1 MGMFALFI
9 NLALYFS
16 SAASSCLT
24 LREIENELTEVTA
37 ADWFPLGVQLGV
49 RPATLREI
57 EKNYPQDTQRCK
69 TEVLDLWLRNA
80 PEVSWKNLAQAV
92 EAMGEYTAVA
102 KRLRR
107 KMPPKPQG

>member
-1 MGMFALFI
+1 MLI
-9 NLALYFS
+9 SLTIYFP
-16 SAASSCLT
+16 SAASTCLT

-49 RPATLREI
+49 RPATLRQI

-92 EAMGEYTAVA
+92 EAMGEYTSAA
-102 KRLRR
+102 QRLKR
-107 KMPPKPQG
+107 KMPLVPKG